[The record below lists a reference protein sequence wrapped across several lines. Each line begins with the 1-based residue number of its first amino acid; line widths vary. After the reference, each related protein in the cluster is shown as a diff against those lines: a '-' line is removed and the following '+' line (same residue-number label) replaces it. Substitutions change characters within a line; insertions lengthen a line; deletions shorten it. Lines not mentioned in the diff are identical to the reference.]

1 LRCGLK
7 VARTRPRHLHP
18 SPPWPRLPLPRPQ
31 SHPDPVPTSRFRP
44 GIPDRRIGPGSDARS
59 WKLISWRRK
68 STRMACFSSKIFY
81 SAPSVADNSKKLT
94 GRVVLA
100 GRAGLAGLPG
110 VAGRNFYLWR
120 RWTWLFSKPPGG
132 GGSRTR
138 RPPRQVFDF
147 AMARRCSCSCRSC
160 ARRSARSQCA
170 SFGGSFIGGMLG
182 PISGEF

>member
-7 VARTRPRHLHP
+7 VARTTRHFHP
-18 SPPWPRLPLPRPQ
+18 TPPWPRLPLPRPQ

-81 SAPSVADNSKKLT
+81 SAPSATNNSKKLSW
-94 GRVVLA
+94 A
-100 GRAGLAGLPG
+100 SRAGGSRG
-110 VAGRNFYLWR
+110 
-120 RWTWLFSKPPGG
+120 SSGG
-132 GGSRTR
+132 GGAELLLVAALDVALLKAAWRWWEPDPPAASPGVRLRHGAKVFPFLSVMRAPKRTEPVR
-138 RPPRQVFDF
+138 ELWGQLHSGH
-147 AMARRCSCSCRSC
+147 AR
-160 ARRSARSQCA
+160 
-170 SFGGSFIGGMLG
+170 